1 MRGLFRAF
9 DRERVDYLLMG
20 GQAAILY
27 GAAHFTQ
34 DLDLWI
40 QPSPKNVRAFL
51 RALSRV
57 DARVHKLTPPLSA
70 RWVERG
76 HGFHFLVPQGG
87 RSDAYL
93 DALGRPPRVGKYADS
108 ARRARR
114 MTTPWGRIPV
124 VAIEDLV
131 ELKKTNRPGD
141 YEVISRLV
149 RVRLGEP
156 GEPAARLLSW
166 AIRNTFRVEDL
177 LAIGAAYGAGIR
189 GGGPPVR
196 KLMRVLCRGGH
207 PAESAVASAGKELD
221 RKMARL
227 LERGRE
233 YWLPRIRDLRSLRS
247 EGGLIPEGTPVRNLL
262 R

>member
-1 MRGLFRAF
+1 MKGLFRAF
-9 DRERVDYLLMG
+9 DREGVDYLLMG

-40 QPSPKNVRAFL
+40 RPSPRNVRAFL

-57 DARVHKLTPPLSA
+57 AARVHKLTPPLSP
-70 RWVERG
+70 RWVARG
-76 HGFHFLVPQGG
+76 HGFHFLIPQSG

-93 DALGRPPRVGKYADS
+93 DALGRPPRVGGFSVS

-114 MTTPWGRIPV
+114 MTTPWGELPV

-149 RVRLGEP
+149 RIRLGELGSP
-156 GEPAARLLSW
+156 NARRLSW

-177 LAIGAAYGAGIR
+177 LAIAGVYKISGLAGEPPIRRLCAA
-189 GGGPPVR
+189 
-196 KLMRVLCRGGH
+196 LCQGGH
-207 PAESAVASAGKELD
+207 PAGNTMAAAGKALD
-221 RKMARL
+221 RKMTRL

-233 YWLPRIRDLRSLRS
+233 YWLPRIRELRSLRF

>member
-40 QPSPKNVRAFL
+40 RPSPKNVRAFL

-70 RWVERG
+70 RWVDRG

-93 DALGRPPRVGKYADS
+93 DALGRPPRVGGFSVS

-149 RVRLGEP
+149 RVRLGELGSP
-156 GEPAARLLSW
+156 DARRLSW

-177 LAIGAAYGAGIR
+177 LAIGAAYGSGIR
-189 GGGPPVR
+189 GGGPPVQ
-196 KLMRVLCRGGH
+196 KVLRRRDP

-227 LERGRE
+227 LEKGRE
-233 YWLPRIRDLRSLRS
+233 YWLPRIRDLRLLRS
-247 EGGLIPEGTPVRNLL
+247 EGGLIPEGTPVRDLL